1 MRLDIKDKK
10 ILWELNSNCRQT
22 NSEIAKKIL
31 LSPEAVLYRIK
42 KLENGGIITQ
52 YQTIIDLSKLGIV
65 QFKICLSL
73 QYLDKEK
80 IEKIID
86 KLKKEE
92 KVKWIVSTQGNWDL
106 ILSCETASLNE
117 VNELKNNLLNYF
129 GEGIREKSLSILIE
143 AETFERNYLI
153 EGKNTSNKR
162 VIMKES
168 SPIKIDEFDLKLL
181 KEISI
186 NARVSI
192 VDLSF
197 KLKSTPR
204 IIQYTIKQLERKKII
219 LGYKIAI
226 NYEKLE
232 IKFYKLFIHLGNINP
247 EEIKRLNDF
256 FVYNKNIIHNVKVIG
271 NWDFEPEI
279 EVFSDDEFNKILDEL
294 KEKFSNS
301 ISKIEI
307 ITIRKE
313 HKFVYF

>member
-106 ILSCETASLNE
+106 ILSSETASLIS
-117 VNELKNNLLNYF
+117 LDLF
-129 GEGIREKSLSILIE
+129 SSLS
-143 AETFERNYLI
+143 
-153 EGKNTSNKR
+153 
-162 VIMKES
+162 
-168 SPIKIDEFDLKLL
+168 
-181 KEISI
+181 
-186 NARVSI
+186 
-192 VDLSF
+192 
-197 KLKSTPR
+197 
-204 IIQYTIKQLERKKII
+204 
-219 LGYKIAI
+219 
-226 NYEKLE
+226 
-232 IKFYKLFIHLGNINP
+232 
-247 EEIKRLNDF
+247 
-256 FVYNKNIIHNVKVIG
+256 
-271 NWDFEPEI
+271 
-279 EVFSDDEFNKILDEL
+279 
-294 KEKFSNS
+294 
-301 ISKIEI
+301 
-307 ITIRKE
+307 
-313 HKFVYF
+313 

>member
-186 NARVSI
+186 NARVST